1 MKTKKLLFI
10 LNPRAGRNKPHGPL
24 FDALAILSGAG
35 YLIRIHETSA
45 PGDAA
50 DTAAREG
57 AGYDLVVAAGG
68 DGTLNEV
75 ISGLMRLDAPPPLGY
90 LPQGTTNDFAS
101 SLQIP
106 RTPASAAKNIV
117 QNRMRELDIGRWNER
132 SFIYVASFGAFTRS
146 SYAASQA
153 AKNALGH
160 FAYILEGMNAFYE
173 DHYSTGE
180 NACISDITISD
191 YERFLLRRARALG
204 KKIVGVFFYGR
215 PIAMQGIAEQFD
227 AILYAWH
234 GGCEAANA
242 AADLLF
248 GDRSPSGRTP
258 VTFPRLATHLPLYY
272 NCYSSGHEVNSY
284 YGESM
289 PGGYRDSLAS
299 PYYPFGF
306 GLSYTEFEYSDI
318 HAENKD
324 GSIEVS
330 LKIKNIGSFDGKTV
344 VQVYAGANG
353 DHPVKL
359 LKGFKKV
366 NVPAGKEIE
375 ETVTVYKDDLKFY
388 DEKAGEWYLENEYT
402 FYVGQDSADAMNN
415 KLTVSV

>member
-132 SFIYVASFGAFTRS
+132 SFIYVASFGAFTRR

-153 AKNALGH
+153 AKTALGH
-160 FAYILEGMNAFYE
+160 FAYILEGMKDLNTLRPYHIRLTADGEVLDGDYLFGAVCN
-173 DHYSTGE
+173 STSIGGLMKL
-180 NACISDITISD
+180 DP
-191 YERFLLRRARALG
+191 ERVVLDDGKFEMLLVPSP
-204 KKIVGVFFYGR
+204 KT
-215 PIAMQGIAEQFD
+215 
-227 AILYAWH
+227 
-234 GGCEAANA
+234 
-242 AADLLF
+242 AADLQNLVLALLNQQYDSQGLVF
-248 GDRSPSGRTP
+248 RHVSSLRLETEEELPWSLDGEYAPSVP
-258 VTFPRLATHLPLYY
+258 VVDI
-272 NCYSSGHEVNSY
+272 VNRQRALR
-284 YGESM
+284 M
-289 PGGYRDSLAS
+289 
-299 PYYPFGF
+299 
-306 GLSYTEFEYSDI
+306 
-318 HAENKD
+318 
-324 GSIEVS
+324 
-330 LKIKNIGSFDGKTV
+330 
-344 VQVYAGANG
+344 
-353 DHPVKL
+353 L
-359 LKGFKKV
+359 L
-366 NVPAGKEIE
+366 
-375 ETVTVYKDDLKFY
+375 
-388 DEKAGEWYLENEYT
+388 
-402 FYVGQDSADAMNN
+402 
-415 KLTVSV
+415 